1 MTLPENGTLKR
12 IIAGV
17 VVSVTML
24 IVGMI
29 LASER
34 RISVLETKMTAIE
47 RGMEQN
53 RQENR
58 EEHRLIGD
66 KLDLIQREV
75 VKK

>member
-1 MTLPENGTLKR
+1 MTLPENGTVKR

-17 VVSVTML
+17 VIGITML
-24 IVGMI
+24 VIGMI

-34 RISVLETKMTAIE
+34 RISVLETKMTVIE
-47 RGMEQN
+47 HSLEVN

-58 EEHRLIGD
+58 EEHRSIGE
-66 KLDLIQREV
+66 KLDLIQREI